1 MGGVDIDGKARIL
14 HHETKQPI
22 PGLFAAG
29 EVTGGVHG
37 KNRLGG
43 SALLEC
49 VVYGRVAGNSV
60 LEYARSSSPVS
71 SPVQGSVVTIS
82 IPQANGPPITISVS
96 GSGAI
101 SSPRAQLSTQPS
113 TQPSTQSSPVAEVS
127 PSSSTKQPGDSD
139 ASSAQTSSSGVK
151 EFTLEEVAKHN
162 KEKDLWLVVN
172 DKVLDVT
179 KFLPDHPGGKMA
191 IMSFAGRDATEEF
204 NMVHEP
210 GVIEKYTPE
219 SVIGKVKQRA
229 KL

>member
-1 MGGVDIDGKARIL
+1 MGGVDIDGKARVL
-14 HHETKQPI
+14 HNETKQPI

-60 LEYARSSSPVS
+60 MEYVKSSPSSSGS
-71 SPVQGSVVTIS
+71 AHGQGSVVTIS
-82 IPQANGPPITISVS
+82 VPQSNGPPITISIS
-96 GSGAI
+96 GSGVVAP
-101 SSPRAQLSTQPS
+101 SGAGSPRETATQPS
-113 TQPSTQSSPVAEVS
+113 TNST
-127 PSSSTKQPGDSD
+127 PSSGSEQGGST
-139 ASSAQTSSSGVK
+139 VK
-151 EFTLEEVAKHN
+151 EFSMEEVSKHN

-172 DKVLDVT
+172 DQVLDVT

-204 NMVHEP
+204 NMVHEA

-219 SVIGKVKQRA
+219 SVIGKIKQRA